1 MKTVALLSLL
11 VLTASCSSTSDTA
24 KTLIEQLQ
32 FYEGDEGCIR
42 LQAEIDLNPVPFITT
57 NAQLIYKKST
67 GEGAPDC

>member
-1 MKTVALLSLL
+1 MKPLALLPILL
-11 VLTASCSSTSDTA
+11 SIASCSSTGETA

-32 FYEGDEGCIR
+32 FEEGEEGCIR

-67 GEGAPDC
+67 GEGSPDC